1 MAHAFA
7 NSLTLFMY
15 GLLYL
20 WTTSGILIFIP
31 ASFCAPRIFL
41 DFLIQLWARGIIV
54 LIGGRL
60 QVVGREYIPTS
71 RKYMILTN
79 HASLFDIP
87 VIMAVFPHVS
97 WLGRDYLTRIPLF
110 AHILKRTNYV
120 AIRRNPAADVRLIIQ
135 KSILNTEK
143 FVIAIFPEGTRTT
156 TGQLQEFKRGFIHIM
171 NGGDL
176 DILPIILNGLFQ
188 IKPKTRFSIRPFQKI
203 EMIIS
208 KPIKRSSLIDLSNE
222 EIIARVREVFIAN
235 YKSGKGEL

>member
-1 MAHAFA
+1 MTYAFA
-7 NSLTLFMY
+7 NGLTLLIY

-20 WTTSGILIFIP
+20 WTTSGVVVFILVSYFT
-31 ASFCAPRIFL
+31 PRIFL
-41 DFLIQLWARGIIV
+41 NALLQVWARGIVV

-60 QVVGREYIPTS
+60 KVVGQENIPTS

-87 VIMAVFPHVS
+87 VIMAIFPQVS

-120 AIRRNPAADVRLIIQ
+120 AIRRNPAADVRLTIQ
-135 KSILNTEK
+135 KSIVSTEK

-176 DILPIILNGLFQ
+176 DILPIILNGLFH
-188 IKPKTRFSIRPFQKI
+188 IKPKTRFSIKPFQKI

-208 KPIKRSSLIDLSNE
+208 KPIKRSSLINLSNE
-222 EIIARVREVFIAN
+222 EIITRVREVFKAN
-235 YKSGKGEL
+235 YKYGKEEL